1 MAERARSD
9 PDAGTACRRGAEP
22 GLVRHRNREPVPVV
36 FTHAPDARTGVTEIA
51 YVDSNKE
58 PVPVAPPVVIPEP
71 VIAVTAPALGS
82 SVSGTFKIRFSAPDM
97 KNVWA
102 RAWHQPDETH
112 ADPNGYDAWIANTA
126 PDALGAGEV
135 EIDADLLPH
144 GPLTIVL
151 NAWDAPEGEP
161 AFTKSATS
169 YVQLYNEGG
178 VIWKKGI
185 PAPPQQANGMKVK
198 FEDDFDGPLSVS
210 KTGAG
215 TRYASLKPDW
225 PNGSEFGEAIFADP
239 ADAVNPFAVLGD
251 DYLRIRV
258 ARAPE
263 GYADPQGWNRKY
275 IGGLLSSVRLD
286 GTGVSAKNGYFEA
299 RIQMPAGKGAWPAFW
314 LMSQNSS
321 GADHLP
327 STAELDIV
335 EAYGHDPAGACQ
347 AKHWWSGS
355 PESHQTNCS
364 SENFAYGDN
373 ASTWHTYGA
382 KVTEDEVIY
391 YIDDV
396 EVWRHDSFA
405 QANTPLYFMLNLALG
420 GGWPIDLSPYGDQ
433 IDMYVDYVR
442 VFEPSEGD
450 AGTPSPEPT
459 ASPSSAP
466 TTTPVPTPE
475 AGHGIIKLETRSEN
489 GGIIAAS
496 VPAPA
501 LTAAIGS
508 AKDGKIVLQTHEA
521 RSAEGFMLRLPA
533 GPLRSQ
539 EAASLRVV
547 ELDLGDTR
555 LSIPAEA
562 WGQAA
567 DEIVITVKKAPGLA
581 HTKKTT
587 SEVRGAAYTIGI
599 TADGTDVTSLGAGKL
614 RIVLPFVADASDISA
629 WAVANRV
636 GDDGSLQP
644 IANGKFEAKAGGV
657 AFGSTRTGTF
667 AIGYRV
673 DGFTDS
679 QDLPWALES
688 VEALGA
694 RGIAKGDGRGGF
706 LPRAGVTRAEFA
718 AMLLRTLPPDLRAEH
733 EPAESNKQ
741 AAAWYE
747 ATMDE
752 AHRLGIVSGRG
763 DGTLGGNE
771 PISRQDMAVMLYRA
785 ARLEA
790 GMLREGNGGE
800 AAPFA
805 DRSAVAGYAAEAVD
819 ALQRAGW
826 IAGIGNGR
834 FDPAGG
840 VTRAQAAVLLWN
852 ALKSQ

>member
-1 MAERARSD
+1 MNEDGVWTS
-9 PDAGTACRRGAEP
+9 
-22 GLVRHRNREPVPVV
+22 VREPVKTPDEPTGNALNLVTFAPVVAQKFRVLFTHGAAKTGVTEIVYVDSAVQSLPAPPSLGTVTASYTNGGDSADSVNDGIVSFNDFPRNRWTSYGSPAAADWVQTEYERAYSKNTAGIFIYDDGGGVKAPADYDVQYWNGSEWLSAPGQIRTPAQPAGGALNLVSFDTVIASRFRVV

-587 SEVRGAAYTIGI
+587 SEVRGSGVHDRHYRGWNRRHVARRGQASDRAALCRRRFGYIGMGGRESRRRRRI
-599 TADGTDVTSLGAGKL
+599 ASTDREREVRSKGRRRRIRLDADRDVRDRLPGRRLHGFAGSPLGA
-614 RIVLPFVADASDISA
+614 
-629 WAVANRV
+629 
-636 GDDGSLQP
+636 
-644 IANGKFEAKAGGV
+644 
-657 AFGSTRTGTF
+657 
-667 AIGYRV
+667 
-673 DGFTDS
+673 
-679 QDLPWALES
+679 
-688 VEALGA
+688 
-694 RGIAKGDGRGGF
+694 
-706 LPRAGVTRAEFA
+706 
-718 AMLLRTLPPDLRAEH
+718 
-733 EPAESNKQ
+733 
-741 AAAWYE
+741 
-747 ATMDE
+747 
-752 AHRLGIVSGRG
+752 
-763 DGTLGGNE
+763 
-771 PISRQDMAVMLYRA
+771 
-785 ARLEA
+785 
-790 GMLREGNGGE
+790 
-800 AAPFA
+800 
-805 DRSAVAGYAAEAVD
+805 
-819 ALQRAGW
+819 
-826 IAGIGNGR
+826 
-834 FDPAGG
+834 
-840 VTRAQAAVLLWN
+840 
-852 ALKSQ
+852 